1 MNFQQLEVVHVKF
14 CYDNTMI
21 PMGRLALKDRKI
33 FFEYTSS
40 FLGSG
45 LEVSPFILPLKPGV
59 VACEDR
65 TFDGLFGIFNDS
77 LPDGWGRLLIDRKL
91 MQMGINPGAL
101 TPLDRLLYVGKRGM
115 GALHYEPEF
124 TTSSGL
130 KKMDNLDLVAERCL
144 QFQEHDTDQFV
155 DDLLHMNGS
164 SAGARPKV
172 LISIIQDNNEYQTN
186 QNTLNVPHNDWIVK
200 FPSSQDPKD
209 IGPIEYAYQLMAKE
223 AGLDVPEARLFK
235 SKSCGGYFGVKRF
248 DREKSTFLHMH
259 TVSGLLHVDHRIPS
273 LDYETLLKTTLSLT
287 KNTFECERQF
297 RNAVFNI
304 LAHNRD
310 DHAKNFSFLM
320 SSNGTWRVS
329 PAYDLTF
336 SNGPAGEHCTLIMGE
351 GKNPDISHLIKL
363 AEIAEISQE
372 TATEIIDKVKAAV
385 VKWVHFSEQAGVSK
399 KSSNTIKIA
408 LDRILKN
415 IL

>member
-1 MNFQQLEVVHVKF
+1 MNLQQLDVIHVKY
-14 CYDNTMI
+14 CCNNTMI

-33 FFEYTSS
+33 FFEYSPN

-45 LEVSPFILPLKPGV
+45 LELSPVMLPLKPGII
-59 VACEDR
+59 ACEDR

-77 LPDGWGRLLIDRKL
+77 LPDGWGRLLLDRKL
-91 MQMGINPGAL
+91 MKMGMNPCAL
-101 TPLDRLLYVGKRGM
+101 TPLDRLRYVGKRGM

-124 TTSSGL
+124 TTPSAL
-130 KKMDNLDLVAERCL
+130 KKMDNLDLIADRCL
-144 QFQEHDTDQFV
+144 QFQEHDADQFV
-155 DDLLHMNGS
+155 DDLLQMNGS

-172 LISIIQDNNEYQTN
+172 LISILQNNNKYQSN

-200 FPSSQDPKD
+200 FRSSLDPKD
-209 IGPIEYAYQLMAKE
+209 IGPIEYAYHLMAKE

-235 SKSCGGYFGVKRF
+235 SRNCDGYFGVKRF
-248 DREKSTFLHMH
+248 DREASTFLHMH
-259 TVSGLLHVDHRIPS
+259 TVSGLLHIDHRIPS
-273 LDYETLLKTTLSLT
+273 LDYETLLKITLFLT
-287 KNTFECERQF
+287 KNTLECEKQF

-320 SSNGTWRVS
+320 GSSGTWRIS

-336 SNGPAGEHCTLIMGE
+336 STGPAGEHCTLILGE
-351 GKNPDISHLIKL
+351 GKNPDTSHLLKL
-363 AEIAEISQE
+363 AEIASIKEKR
-372 TATEIIDKVKAAV
+372 AKEIIDHVKAT
-385 VKWVHFSEQAGVSK
+385 VSK
-399 KSSNTIKIA
+399 WEHFAKQTLVSTKSSNTIKKT
-408 LDRILKN
+408 LDRVLKN